1 MDRLLKPGRII
12 FAAGIIALAALCFI
26 AKDFIVGRPPAWP
39 TGFDVNPLLAYVSG
53 SILVIASLFVLLDK
67 KAGVAALVIAA
78 LIFILSVLRHLPHF
92 MEDWAN
98 TYKSLAL
105 FGGALIIASSF
116 FKEEASTT
124 SGFRISKTLRKNL
137 IGVGCI
143 LIAAFFIVGGYAHFK
158 YSDFVQTLIPAY
170 IPFHLFWTY
179 FGGVCLLA
187 AGAGLIIPQ
196 TRRWAALLSGIMIAG
211 WFILL
216 HVPRFLA
223 NTSDASDRMGVC
235 ESFTFVGILFVLAA
249 MLSKE

>member
-1 MDRLLKPGRII
+1 MDKLLKPGRII

-116 FKEEASTT
+116 FKEEASTIDKQQHPAT
-124 SGFRISKTLRKNL
+124 M
-137 IGVGCI
+137 
-143 LIAAFFIVGGYAHFK
+143 GY
-158 YSDFVQTLIPAY
+158 
-170 IPFHLFWTY
+170 
-179 FGGVCLLA
+179 
-187 AGAGLIIPQ
+187 
-196 TRRWAALLSGIMIAG
+196 R
-211 WFILL
+211 
-216 HVPRFLA
+216 
-223 NTSDASDRMGVC
+223 
-235 ESFTFVGILFVLAA
+235 
-249 MLSKE
+249 